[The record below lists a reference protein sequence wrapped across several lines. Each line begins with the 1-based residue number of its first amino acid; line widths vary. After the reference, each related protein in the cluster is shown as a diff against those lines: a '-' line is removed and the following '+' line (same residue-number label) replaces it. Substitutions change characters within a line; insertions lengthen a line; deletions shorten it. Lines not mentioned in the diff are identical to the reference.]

1 MREFMRRY
9 ALALL
14 VFVAGSATVLAQ
26 TMSDEQ
32 VIEYILQEQDKG
44 TSQSQIIKQLVSR
57 GVTMEQ
63 VNRLKAKYG
72 QQAKG
77 VVGGTELLKKVR
89 TRQKLELTTPQQKQR
104 DYMIKSADD
113 KSKQT
118 GKLSQEQMML
128 EGLDFIM
135 PDTLDLYNEMYAKES
150 SKKIFG
156 HDIFSN
162 KNLSFEPNLNI
173 ATPQNYRLGP
183 GDEVIVDVWGA
194 SQNTIQET
202 ISPDGAIQVD
212 GVGPV
217 YLSGMT
223 VKEANEYLKS
233 ELETIYSDPD
243 TQLKLTVGQ
252 IRGIQVNVMGE
263 VENPGTYTLSSF
275 ATVFHALYQAGGM
288 NEIGTLRSVKVYR
301 NNQLLAT
308 LDIYDYILNGKMA
321 DDVRLMDDD
330 VIVVG
335 TYECLVNVAGKVK
348 RPMFYEMKRN
358 ESVGTLLDYAGG
370 FTGDAYTK
378 NVRLIRKSGREYQ
391 IYNVDEL
398 DFNTFQLMDGDSLN
412 IDSVLPR
419 FSNMVELKGAVYR
432 PGMYQIGGRITT
444 VRQLIEAAEGTMG
457 DAFLNRAVLHRKRED
472 FSLEVI
478 SVNVKGVMDGTVAD
492 IALQNE
498 DVLMIPSIHDIRE
511 ERVLAIHGEVLFPG
525 TYVYAA
531 NTTLEDLILQAGGLK
546 ESASTVRVDVARRI
560 KDATAT
566 KDRNETAETYNFSL
580 RDGFVVDGEAG
591 FILEPY
597 DEVYVRRSPG
607 YQEQQNLKV
616 EGEVLFPG
624 TYVLAKKNYRLS
636 ELIEAVG
643 GLTNEAYV
651 KGARLERQMTM
662 EEQVRMKAALRASKL
677 GGKDSIDIDK
687 LDLSTTYSV
696 GIELDKALED
706 PGSEQDV
713 VLREGD
719 RLVVPQYINTVK
731 INGEVMYP
739 NTVSYL
745 KGKKLKHYIEQSG
758 GYSSNAKKS
767 QTYIVYMNGTIARA
781 KGGGKNLIQPGCEI
795 IVPTKPDRK
804 GLSLPEILSIGTS
817 TASLATM
824 IATIANLISK

>member
-1 MREFMRRY
+1 MRRY

-194 SQNTIQET
+194 SQNSIQET

-243 TQLKLTVGQ
+243 TQFKLTVGQ

-321 DDVRLMDDD
+321 EDVRLMDDD

-398 DFNTFQLMDGDSLN
+398 DFNSFQLMDGDSLN

-478 SVNVKGVMDGTVAD
+478 SINIKGVMDGTVAD

-546 ESASTVRVDVARRI
+546 EAASTVRVDVARRI

-781 KGGGKNLIQPGCEI
+781 KGGGKDLIQPGCEI

>member
-1 MREFMRRY
+1 MRRY

-194 SQNTIQET
+194 SQNSIQET